1 MNPDPKANVRS
12 VADAVTGAVEE
23 QQPRVELFPLSGPV
37 SSAVRVAPTVNL
49 ISQSTKFAG
58 ASTPNGCGGVFVSI
72 KPFTVPGVVAP
83 GGVV

>member
-1 MNPDPKANVRS
+1 VNPDSKANVRS

-23 QQPRVELFPLSGPV
+23 QQPRFELFPLSGPV
-37 SSAVRVAPTVNL
+37 RVAVRAPTVNV

-72 KPFTVPGVVAP
+72 KPLAVPGDVAP
-83 GGVV
+83 EGVV